1 MNDDRLRILVLD
13 IASKTLLHSLKQNS
27 LFSVTIG
34 KLRTVKLSMKP
45 DVIVFEYS
53 KIYDSNAM
61 QKRMINLIYKFKIK
75 PIIIAYMDSWEYNIQ
90 KQAELFGVD
99 KTFSKAQ
106 IDEVNNSMIRY
117 ISNYLL
123 DI

>member
-1 MNDDRLRILVLD
+1 MNDARLRILVLD
-13 IASKTLLHSLKQNS
+13 IASKTLLHSLKHNS
-27 LFSVTIG
+27 LFSITVG

>member
-61 QKRMINLIYKFKIK
+61 QKRMINLVYKFKIK

-99 KTFSKAQ
+99 KTFSKEQ
-106 IDEVNNSMIRY
+106 IDETNNCIIRY
-117 ISNYLL
+117 ISICLL

>member
-13 IASKTLLHSLKQNS
+13 ISSKTLLNSLKHNN
-27 LFSVTIG
+27 LFSVTVG

-53 KIYDSNAM
+53 KIHDSNAM
-61 QKRMINLIYKFKIK
+61 QKRMINLIYKFKTK
-75 PIIIAYMDSWEYNIQ
+75 PLIIAYMYSWESNIQ
-90 KQAELFGVD
+90 KHAELFGVD

-106 IDEVNNSMIRY
+106 IDEANNSMIRY

>member
-13 IASKTLLHSLKQNS
+13 IVSKTLLHSLKQNS

-117 ISNYLL
+117 ISNCLL

>member
-27 LFSVTIG
+27 LFSVTVG

-53 KIYDSNAM
+53 KIHDSNAM
-61 QKRMINLIYKFKIK
+61 QKRMINLVYKFKIK

-117 ISNYLL
+117 ISNCLL